1 MKIAARENFLYSRHR
16 VSADKSK
23 RRKENLLL
31 GKFVSCIL
39 CFYYGIF
46 NDSFMAPLFSDNSI
60 NKQNT
65 TRIDSILMEIK
76 VFFVACTEMF
86 STE

>member
-86 STE
+86 STG